1 MSIGSNQFKHRV
13 SKAHGDIVH
22 AKTNRQIILTDA
34 QVGVCIYIYT
44 YTRTICICQPYIHT
58 YIYMAASQVQRRRER
73 AAGDPTVGVHTR
85 VIQPKARDSTIQ
97 SLQFKVQQYS
107 DVQGA
112 VKS

>member
-1 MSIGSNQFKHRV
+1 MY
-13 SKAHGDIVH
+13 
-22 AKTNRQIILTDA
+22 
-34 QVGVCIYIYT
+34 IYIY
-44 YTRTICICQPYIHT
+44 IHT
-58 YIYMAASQVQRRRER
+58 HNMYMSAVYTYIYIYIYMAASQVQRRRER